1 MTNGLNYFFYQVNDT
16 TKVSHADSSLRVVE
30 SETGD
35 SLIVEKDTIVTVDS
49 IVKKEKPTKDTV
61 IVNDT
66 LPAKKKITTVT
77 PKPEKPGVEKT
88 LPVATKKEIPIT
100 DTLQATAGQE
110 DTVKVKQDTVIVQ
123 NRTLFQP
130 IKRHNITPLKQY
142 GDMLS
147 ILIIISVVL
156 TGLLRIWAI
165 KFLRELFN
173 AAFFAQA
180 ASKMY
185 SSVNMR
191 NSKPSFVL
199 SVLFVFNTGI
209 FIFESLTFYQQTIW
223 GQEGVLLL
231 LLLWGMILLFTLIKN
246 SLYRFTGFVFDKG
259 LVVGEYLFNA
269 SLLSK
274 VFAIALVPI
283 IAFIPYVNL
292 WLVPNLI
299 KIGALMFIILY
310 ILQLIRGSRI
320 FLQNTF
326 SVFYMFLYFC
336 ALEILPLVILYKIL
350 VS

>member
-1 MTNGLNYFFYQVNDT
+1 M
-16 TKVSHADSSLRVVE
+16 
-30 SETGD
+30 
-35 SLIVEKDTIVTVDS
+35 
-49 IVKKEKPTKDTV
+49 
-61 IVNDT
+61 
-66 LPAKKKITTVT
+66 
-77 PKPEKPGVEKT
+77 
-88 LPVATKKEIPIT
+88 
-100 DTLQATAGQE
+100 
-110 DTVKVKQDTVIVQ
+110 
-123 NRTLFQP
+123 
-130 IKRHNITPLKQY
+130 
-142 GDMLS
+142 
-147 ILIIISVVL
+147 
-156 TGLLRIWAI
+156 

-199 SVLFVFNTGI
+199 SALFIFNTGI
-209 FIFESLTFYQQTIW
+209 FIFESLTFYKQTIF

-231 LLLWGMILLFTLIKN
+231 LFIWGIILLFTLIKS
-246 SLYRFTGFVFDKG
+246 SLYKFTGFVFDTG
-259 LVVGEYLFNA
+259 QIVGEYLFNA

-283 IAFIPYVNL
+283 IAFIPFVNM

-299 KIGALMFIILY
+299 KIGAIMFIILY

>member
-1 MTNGLNYFFYQVNDT
+1 MTNHLNYFFYQANDT
-16 TKVSHADSSLRVVE
+16 TKVSNADSSLRVVK
-30 SETGD
+30 
-35 SLIVEKDTIVTVDS
+35 KDTAVSVTSAKGSVDTVTRETVTTKIPDVPADTVSVRKKIKTEKVRTEKKVVKKVLPVKEKKEASPVDS
-49 IVKKEKPTKDTV
+49 ISSETYSEDSIAVTKDTV
-61 IVNDT
+61 V
-66 LPAKKKITTVT
+66 VHH
-77 PKPEKPGVEKT
+77 
-88 LPVATKKEIPIT
+88 
-100 DTLQATAGQE
+100 
-110 DTVKVKQDTVIVQ
+110 
-123 NRTLFQP
+123 RTLFQP
-130 IKRHNITPLKQY
+130 VKRHSMSPLKPY

-156 TGLLRIWAI
+156 TGLLRIWAM

-199 SVLFVFNTGI
+199 SALFIFNTGI
-209 FIFESLTFYQQTIW
+209 FIFESLTFYKQTIF

-231 LLLWGMILLFTLIKN
+231 LFIWGIILLFTLIKS
-246 SLYRFTGFVFDKG
+246 SLYKFTGFVFDTG
-259 LVVGEYLFNA
+259 QIVGEYLFNA

-283 IAFIPYVNL
+283 IAFIPFVNM

-299 KIGALMFIILY
+299 KIGAIMFIILY